1 MKEGVPKFEV
11 VEGGLTELGELFT
24 EVMKALP
31 EDLYER
37 INHEEAQGLRNEVM
51 GWTNDELVS
60 YLKGEALWDDEH
72 INLTSA
78 VIDVVKGKI
87 VPAV

>member
-1 MKEGVPKFEV
+1 MHEGAPKLEV

-24 EVMKALP
+24 EVMKSLP

-37 INHEEAQGLRNEVM
+37 INHHAVHEHRGEVM
-51 GWTNDELVS
+51 EWANTALVD
-60 YLKGEALWDDEH
+60 YLKGDELWNDEH
-72 INLTSA
+72 INLTAA

-87 VPAV
+87 TPVL